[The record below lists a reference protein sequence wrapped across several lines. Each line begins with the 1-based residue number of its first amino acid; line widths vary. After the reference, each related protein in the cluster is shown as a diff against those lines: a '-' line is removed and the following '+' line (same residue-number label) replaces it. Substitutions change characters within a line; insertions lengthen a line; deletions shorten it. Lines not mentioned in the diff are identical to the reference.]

1 MNNSTDKTVL
11 VTGGADGIGLGL
23 ASKFGKEGCKIM
35 IVDINQE
42 QANIAKSSLESLGV
56 QTMIHVG
63 DVEEIETSKSSI
75 SKLIDSWGKIDILI
89 NNVGIAGIAGKIWE
103 QPIEEMDRAYNVNLR
118 STFLF
123 CKYAIPHMLE
133 KKYGRIINISSISGK
148 EGNPGMVP
156 YSSTK
161 AAIIGLTKSLGKE
174 LATSGITVNCITPAV
189 VETKLLSQI
198 TQEQVDYMVN
208 KIPMGRTAK
217 IEELAELVWWIA
229 SDECSFTT
237 AATFD
242 ISGGRATY

>member
-1 MNNSTDKTVL
+1 
-11 VTGGADGIGLGL
+11 
-23 ASKFGKEGCKIM
+23 
-35 IVDINQE
+35 
-42 QANIAKSSLESLGV
+42 
-56 QTMIHVG
+56 
-63 DVEEIETSKSSI
+63 
-75 SKLIDSWGKIDILI
+75 
-89 NNVGIAGIAGKIWE
+89 
-103 QPIEEMDRAYNVNLR
+103 MDRAYNVNLR

-198 TQEQVDYMVN
+198 TKEQVDYMVN

-217 IEELAELVWWIA
+217 VEELAELVWWIA

>member
-1 MNNSTDKTVL
+1 MDNSKDKTVL
-11 VTGGADGIGLGL
+11 ITGGADGIGFGL
-23 ASKFGKEGCKIM
+23 ATKFGKEGHKIM
-35 IVDINQE
+35 IVDIDE
-42 QANIAKSSLESLGV
+42 KQANIAKSSLESLGV
-56 QTMIHVG
+56 QTTIFVG
-63 DVEEIETSKSSI
+63 DVGEITTSRLSVN
-75 SKLIDSWGKIDILI
+75 KLIDTWGRIDILI

-103 QPIEEMDRAYNVNLR
+103 QPLEEMDRAYNINLR

-123 CKYAIPHMLE
+123 CKYSIPHMLE

-217 IEELAELVWWIA
+217 IEEIAELVWWIA